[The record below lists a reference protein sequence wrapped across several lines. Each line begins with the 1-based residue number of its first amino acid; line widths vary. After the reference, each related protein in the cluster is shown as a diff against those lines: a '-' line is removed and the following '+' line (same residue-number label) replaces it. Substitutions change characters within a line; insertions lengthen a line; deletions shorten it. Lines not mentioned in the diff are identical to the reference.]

1 MIELDVLFNRLEKSR
16 FRSRFHLRPSDF
28 AYLKKQGGQTIRQH
42 ARQFVDSR
50 LSAAEIANDG
60 QQTPYR
66 GHPVFIAQHATACCC
81 RSCMQKWHGIEMGKT
96 LSEAECQYIVRVLMH
111 WLKREWLQR
120 GPGLSGMYD

>member
-1 MIELDVLFNRLEKSR
+1 MTELEPLFKRLEKSQ

-42 ARQFVDSR
+42 AQQFVASR

-60 QQTPYR
+60 KQTPYR

-81 RSCMQKWHGIEMGKT
+81 RGCLQKWHGIEAGRA
-96 LSEAECQYIVRVLMH
+96 LSEAECQYIVRVLMY
-111 WLKREWLQR
+111 WLKREWLLR
-120 GPGLSGMYD
+120 EPGVGDMHD